1 MKTYPK
7 LLLLLVSIV
16 LLFALTAVGCAP
28 DTAPDDSD
36 QTPPTDNNPSDRPDQ
51 TLSPLRTQETE
62 SVTALI
68 ALLRSDRFDQG
79 GDLYFSTVY
88 DNYVEIVARSCVALP
103 ADVKSDYL
111 ARCSALALQYGDPAT
126 DVICTDDA
134 YPTYYNLHMANAMQ
148 AMGQTPVV
156 EGFGL
161 LHPYYS
167 YRTATGGDYPSIY
180 TLNPAYLA
188 LRLGGEIPAVYRTKD
203 GTEHQSD
210 NTFAKMEALV
220 VDLAFE
226 NGGWGY
232 VAGGVETFDVDT
244 TAMTVYSFA
253 SYCQSEAFKAAAK
266 AGLDRIKEKLNA
278 DGAVCVDSW
287 APPYQ
292 PLPNLS
298 STATTLTA
306 LCEAGQSVAD
316 FVAVG
321 GKQTIDFVLSMRITD
336 GTEKGLFAAG
346 AGLNA
351 DSFSTT
357 DGMRALISCRL
368 AAEGKG
374 SFYRA
379 L

>member
-7 LLLLLVSIV
+7 LLLVLVSIV

-51 TLSPLRTQETE
+51 TLSPLRMQETE
-62 SVTALI
+62 SITALI

-79 GDLYFSTVY
+79 GDLYYSTVY

-103 ADVKSDYL
+103 ADIKSDYL

-306 LCEAGQSVAD
+306 LCAAGQSVAD
-316 FVAVG
+316 FVDVG